1 MRCDPRD
8 VKLYGNTRCGNQRF
22 KCRECS
28 YTYTFH
34 NYKNKRHREKKSF
47 ALWITEGY
55 SVRQL
60 IDIGHHGVWKLKQIK
75 KYWLNRAPEPI
86 TFDYGQVKYLQFDGT
101 YFRHENCLMVLM
113 ESRTGNVIAHTYHV
127 RENYETAYQ
136 MFKSMMDRGL
146 QPKAITIDGNTSVIR
161 ALNDVWPDIIVQ
173 RCIAHIQ
180 RQGLSWLRRYPR
192 LEASKNLRKILFL

>member
-1 MRCDPRD
+1 
-8 VKLYGNTRCGNQRF
+8 
-22 KCRECS
+22 
-28 YTYTFH
+28 
-34 NYKNKRHREKKSF
+34 
-47 ALWITEGY
+47 
-55 SVRQL
+55 
-60 IDIGHHGVWKLKQIK
+60 
-75 KYWLNRAPEPI
+75 
-86 TFDYGQVKYLQFDGT
+86 
-101 YFRHENCLMVLM
+101 M
-113 ESRTGNVIAHTYHV
+113 ESRAGNVIAHTYHV